1 MNESQLA
8 AHIARLATE
17 VGRQEQALYTNPVRV
32 RRLTRPA
39 YNPTIDQCATGNCQ
53 KQPLGTVLGE
63 ERPWWFWL
71 AVGAGV
77 GGLLYAISRSG
88 FSMNPRDDESLVAQR
103 AAAIAVQANI
113 PTILWGAPGIGKTSW
128 LEALGESMKCKVF
141 TVIGSTRDPAD
152 IAGMMRRDGTVTPPV
167 WAKEIRIRSLA
178 GQRSVLFLDEFSSMM
193 PMVHAALLRVV
204 QNKIAGEC
212 DFDPKRYIAG
222 YKIVGDKKTPIWKT
236 TKLRGNAVHVVCA
249 ANPKSMGAHSID
261 LPAPAAN
268 RMLHIDWPIP
278 SAADW
283 AEGIMHG
290 FRLPSLD
297 SLPLNW
303 KSTKDARG
311 ARKDVA
317 AFLAHMTTDL
327 LDVPEDAEA
336 MGLSWP
342 SPRSWELTADALGA
356 ARVIGANRSVELKL
370 VEGCVG
376 LMVAGRFFDWLGSSK
391 KWSDTVRP
399 DLTKILEGKLQ
410 LKKLSGFDKLDR
422 VYVMGRE
429 VFADFLDEP
438 SIKKWN
444 RSWKFIED
452 ATELSE
458 KVTSGEVTDVSKD
471 FQVAPLAV
479 LASELLDALNDPAYA
494 KVLKGAKLPDEALLE
509 KLEYENIRVRRPQ

>member
-8 AHIARLATE
+8 ARMARLATE

-39 YNPTIDQCATGNCQ
+39 YSPTIDQCATGNCQ
-53 KQPLGTVLGE
+53 KQPLGTVIGE

-88 FSMNPRDDESLVAQR
+88 FSMNPEDDESSVAAR
-103 AAAIAVQANI
+103 AAAIAVQAGI
-113 PTILWGAPGIGKTSW
+113 PTILWGAPGVGKTSW
-128 LEALGESMKCKVF
+128 LEALGDAMKCKVF

-152 IAGMMRRDGTVTPPV
+152 VSGMMRRDGTISPPI

-204 QNKIAGEC
+204 QNKIAGDC

-222 YKIVGDKKTPIWKT
+222 YKTVNGRRTPIWKP
-236 TKLRGNAVHVVCA
+236 TKLRGNAVYVVCA
-249 ANPKSMGAHSID
+249 ANPKNMGAQAID

-268 RMLHIDWPIP
+268 RMLHIDWPTP

-283 AEGIMHG
+283 ADGIMHG
-290 FRLPSLD
+290 FRPPSLD

-303 KSTKDARG
+303 KNTKDARG

-327 LDVPEDAEA
+327 LDVPEDVEA

-342 SPRSWELTADALGA
+342 SPRSWELAADALGA
-356 ARVIGANRSVELKL
+356 ARVIGVSKSVELKL

-376 LMVAGRFFDWLGSSK
+376 LIVAGRFFDWIEGAK
-391 KWSDTVRP
+391 IWSEKAKP
-399 DLTKILEGKLQ
+399 DLKKILEGTMQ

-422 VYVMGRE
+422 VYVLGRE
-429 VFADFLDEP
+429 IVADFVGEP

-444 RSWKFIED
+444 HAWKFIENAVD
-452 ATELSE
+452 LSE
-458 KVTSGEVTDVSKD
+458 RVTSGEITDISKD

-479 LASELLDALNDPAYA
+479 MASELLDLLNDPAYA
-494 KVLKGAKLPDEALLE
+494 KALKGAKLPDESLLE
-509 KLEYENIRVRRPQ
+509 KLEHENISVRRPK